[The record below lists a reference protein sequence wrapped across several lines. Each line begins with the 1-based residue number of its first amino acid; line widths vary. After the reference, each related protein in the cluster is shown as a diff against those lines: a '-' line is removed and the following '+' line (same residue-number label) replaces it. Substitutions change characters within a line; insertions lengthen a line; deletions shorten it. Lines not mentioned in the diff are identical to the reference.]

1 MISGTEPANAAVVA
15 CDTPATTRPHAARV
29 GAWALADWLIP
40 LALALVTFAV
50 FSPALSNNFVDW
62 DDQINLTGNEEYRGL
77 GTAQLK
83 YFFTTVLMG
92 HYIPLTWLTFGLD
105 YVQWGMNPTGYHL
118 TSLLLYAANA
128 AVLYLV
134 SLRLLARATTLA
146 GLPLRLGAVAATLF
160 FALHPLRAESV
171 AWVTER
177 RDVLS
182 GLFFLLT
189 ILAYLRMRDASG
201 PRRYWLLAASA
212 GAYVLALASK
222 GSVMVLP
229 AMLLLLDI
237 YPLRQLSR
245 RTLIEKIP
253 FVVLGIAGAAAAYWA
268 QNANAFITPLQRY
281 PLTAR
286 IGMTCYSL
294 WFYLSKTVLPT
305 GLGPLYELPARVDPL
320 DWRFLGPALAVAV
333 VTVALVALSRR
344 WPAGLTVWVYYA
356 IALGPIIGIV
366 HSGLQLTNDR
376 YSYLP
381 ALGFAVMFGG
391 LTGVAARAA
400 AARRLRPV
408 IAGALGVTGAAWLIG
423 LAVLTFNQ
431 VQIWRDTETLWRFAV
446 DAEPDCVTCHS
457 NLGIFLGNHGLTGL
471 ARQHFLR
478 ALEVRPDL
486 VKTHYHLGFVEAASG
501 NFAKAVEEYAIFLK
515 RYPDDV
521 DALNNSSAALMT
533 LHRPDEALVQIQRA
547 LRLKPKHV
555 FANTNLGYALA
566 ELGDREAALKQF
578 RHTLELKFDTPQAW
592 FGLVRVFL
600 ETGQLDA
607 AHTAHGILGMI
618 SPPMGWQIGPALL
631 TTW

>member
-1 MISGTEPANAAVVA
+1 VI
-15 CDTPATTRPHAARV
+15 
-29 GAWALADWLIP
+29 
-40 LALALVTFAV
+40 
-50 FSPALSNNFVDW
+50 
-62 DDQINLTGNEEYRGL
+62 
-77 GTAQLK
+77 
-83 YFFTTVLMG
+83 
-92 HYIPLTWLTFGLD
+92 
-105 YVQWGMNPTGYHL
+105 
-118 TSLLLYAANA
+118 
-128 AVLYLV
+128 
-134 SLRLLARATTLA
+134 
-146 GLPLRLGAVAATLF
+146 
-160 FALHPLRAESV
+160 
-171 AWVTER
+171 
-177 RDVLS
+177 
-182 GLFFLLT
+182 
-189 ILAYLRMRDASG
+189 
-201 PRRYWLLAASA
+201 
-212 GAYVLALASK
+212 
-222 GSVMVLP
+222 
-229 AMLLLLDI
+229 
-237 YPLRQLSR
+237 
-245 RTLIEKIP
+245 
-253 FVVLGIAGAAAAYWA
+253 
-268 QNANAFITPLQRY
+268 
-281 PLTAR
+281 
-286 IGMTCYSL
+286 
-294 WFYLSKTVLPT
+294 
-305 GLGPLYELPARVDPL
+305 
-320 DWRFLGPALAVAV
+320 
-333 VTVALVALSRR
+333 TVALVALSRR

>member
-1 MISGTEPANAAVVA
+1 
-15 CDTPATTRPHAARV
+15 
-29 GAWALADWLIP
+29 
-40 LALALVTFAV
+40 
-50 FSPALSNNFVDW
+50 
-62 DDQINLTGNEEYRGL
+62 
-77 GTAQLK
+77 
-83 YFFTTVLMG
+83 
-92 HYIPLTWLTFGLD
+92 
-105 YVQWGMNPTGYHL
+105 
-118 TSLLLYAANA
+118 
-128 AVLYLV
+128 
-134 SLRLLARATTLA
+134 
-146 GLPLRLGAVAATLF
+146 
-160 FALHPLRAESV
+160 
-171 AWVTER
+171 
-177 RDVLS
+177 
-182 GLFFLLT
+182 
-189 ILAYLRMRDASG
+189 
-201 PRRYWLLAASA
+201 
-212 GAYVLALASK
+212 
-222 GSVMVLP
+222 
-229 AMLLLLDI
+229 
-237 YPLRQLSR
+237 
-245 RTLIEKIP
+245 
-253 FVVLGIAGAAAAYWA
+253 
-268 QNANAFITPLQRY
+268 
-281 PLTAR
+281 
-286 IGMTCYSL
+286 MTCYSL

-618 SPPMGWQIGPALL
+618 RWGGKSGPRCSRRGEVMLRALAEAAPAAALAAVCLLGLAIGSFLNVVIVRLPERRSLWRPPSACPGCGAPIAWYDNLPLLSFALL
-631 TTW
+631 RGRCRACAMPISWRYPLVEAVTGAAFLSAYTVFGPTARFVVAAALLAALIAITAIDLQLQIIPNAITLPGIVAGVLANLGTGAVSWLEAVIGALLGGGVFLAIMLGYALLFREEGMGLGDAKLGAMLGAFLGWKVLLFSLFAAVTVGGVLAIVLLATGLRGRKDPIPFGPFLALGGATGLFWGEKVVAWYLSGFGG